1 MAKIPKNNYIRYF
14 LGKPNGMCI
23 CFFLT
28 PEVAKE
34 INLTIE
40 DLPRLAPILKK
51 LDSKHKYLEII
62 YNAYLEN
69 GSFTLT
75 QEQRDEAYKSYRLSR
90 GLEV

>member
-1 MAKIPKNNYIRYF
+1 MSKLSKKAYIRYF

-34 INLTIE
+34 IGLTIE
-40 DLPRLAPILKK
+40 DLPLLEPMLKK
-51 LDSKHKYLEII
+51 LDTKHKYLEII
-62 YNAYLEN
+62 YYAYLEN

-75 QEQRDEAYKSYRLSR
+75 QE
-90 GLEV
+90 